1 MDLSPA
7 QLILQDRRVAY
18 AIADRNL
25 QIVEI
30 GGLADLFG
38 KESVLYVGRS
48 LMDLVPELVGSED
61 ALAEILAG
69 KRSRW
74 QLDWVNREG
83 ANGQPLYLTMVTL
96 PLRNSGGEG
105 TGLIHLVQDA
115 TEMGKISQEL
125 AQRRN
130 ELRLLH
136 DQLARRNSELAAANA
151 ELRRLSDLKSAFV
164 SITAHELRTPLSTIA
179 GYLEMLLDGDFGPL
193 NEEQRK
199 SMEIVQRSVTRL
211 STIVDNLLDVARI
224 EAGRI
229 ELVLRPADLAALVER
244 VAAEFRP
251 QLEAKSQ
258 VLTLQIMPGLP
269 PALCDETRAAQIVG
283 NLLSN
288 ASKYTPEG
296 GRITIAL
303 SPAAEEGFLQV
314 AIADTGIGIAPA
326 DQPYL
331 FDCFFR
337 SAQAIA
343 QGRAEGLGLG
353 LYIVRSLVELHGGRI
368 WFESEPGRGS
378 TFYVTFPIAG

>member
-7 QLILQDRRVAY
+7 QLILQDRRIAY
-18 AIADRNL
+18 AIADRDSR
-25 QIVEI
+25 IVEM
-30 GGLADLFG
+30 GGLVDLFG
-38 KESVLYVGRS
+38 KESMSYLGHPLV
-48 LMDLVPELVGSED
+48 DLVPELVGSED
-61 ALAEILAG
+61 VLAG
-69 KRSRW
+69 ILSGKRARW
-74 QLDWVNREG
+74 QLDWVNRED
-83 ANGQPLYLTMVTL
+83 ADGQLLYLTMVTL
-96 PLRNSGGEG
+96 PWRTPGEQIA
-105 TGLIHLVQDA
+105 GLLHVVQDT
-115 TEMGKISQEL
+115 TEMGKIGQEL
-125 AQRRN
+125 TQRRN

-193 NEEQRK
+193 SDNQRE
-199 SMEIVQRSVTRL
+199 SLEIVQRSAGRL
-211 STIVDNLLDVARI
+211 LTIVDNLLDATRI

-229 ELVLRPADLAALVER
+229 ELVLRPADLATLVED

-288 ASKYTPEG
+288 AGKYTPHG

-314 AIADTGIGIAPA
+314 AIADTGIAPA
-326 DQPYL
+326 DRPYL
-331 FDCFFR
+331 FDRFFR
-337 SAQAIA
+337 SAKAIA